1 MDMLVATVVG
11 SMHVLCLFAP
21 FTFSWTNFGLMMGL
35 YFLTGCVGI
44 TMGYHRLFSHRSYK
58 VPKWLEYFIAYCGA
72 QALQGDPMDWVSS
85 HRWHHYHTDDPL
97 DPHSPYEGFW
107 WSHSGWFFD
116 AKSTLKRVGDRSN
129 VSDMAVD
136 PFYRHLEK
144 WYGVHIALL
153 FGLLYLIGGFP
164 AIVWGGAVRLVWVYH
179 ITWLVNSA
187 AHCWGY

>member
-72 QALQGDPMDWVSS
+72 
-85 HRWHHYHTDDPL
+85 
-97 DPHSPYEGFW
+97 
-107 WSHSGWFFD
+107 
-116 AKSTLKRVGDRSN
+116 
-129 VSDMAVD
+129 
-136 PFYRHLEK
+136 
-144 WYGVHIALL
+144 
-153 FGLLYLIGGFP
+153 
-164 AIVWGGAVRLVWVYH
+164 
-179 ITWLVNSA
+179 
-187 AHCWGY
+187 